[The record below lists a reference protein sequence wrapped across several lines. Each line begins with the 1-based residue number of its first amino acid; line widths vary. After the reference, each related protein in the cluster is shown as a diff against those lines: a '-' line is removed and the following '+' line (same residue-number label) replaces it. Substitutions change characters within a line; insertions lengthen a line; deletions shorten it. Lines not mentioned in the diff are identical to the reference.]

1 MALGIQQGTDTMP
14 LKTGYCM
21 PQQAKGRTN
30 QYALPCGDT
39 GPRLQ
44 KQLFEGNIFLLFAHD
59 LLKERF

>member
-1 MALGIQQGTDTMP
+1 
-14 LKTGYCM
+14 M